1 MDLAFD
7 HSGDILH
14 SHFLSID
21 GYMSR
26 AASNNSDEAMAEA
39 WRVLNS
45 CIAQQTDGL
54 GTILIK
60 GLYASDLDRDNYKR
74 IWARDAMIAGL
85 AIVLTP
91 KSGNELKDAFRASVL
106 ALASQQAANG
116 QIPSNIG
123 IGPDDKPSYGSLV
136 GRVDATT
143 WWIIGACILGA
154 QDPDIKM
161 QLAAPVAKA
170 IEMLKAWEF
179 NQRGLLYTPLGGNW
193 ADEYLVQG
201 YTLYDNC
208 LYLWALRA
216 AAKVYSTVG
225 YMEQAA
231 TLERTIVANY
241 LPGGFDQSSIIHPT
255 AYADANQQMPDGPYF
270 WCCFGPQGYDTR
282 WDMAGNALALLL
294 GLHPDPDKLVAF
306 LSSMA
311 KGQGHWLLPVFSPVV
326 EPTDWQWQLL
336 RLNYTHAFKNQPHH
350 FHNGGCWPVFMGM
363 LSLGLAANCVTALSA
378 TIESQIIDAL
388 NAEVPPYSFHE
399 YWTTDHQQ
407 PSGVSPLAYTATGTI
422 LACLAAQYQSKQVVP
437 NLTSILCND
446 NRKD

>member
-1 MDLAFD
+1 
-7 HSGDILH
+7 
-14 SHFLSID
+14 
-21 GYMSR
+21 MSR
-26 AASNNSDEAMAEA
+26 PASDKSDEAMAEA
-39 WRVLNS
+39 WCVLNS
-45 CIAQQTDGL
+45 CIAQQSNERGAP
-54 GTILIK
+54 IIK
-60 GLYASDLDRDNYKR
+60 GLLASSLDRDNYKR

-85 AIVLTP
+85 AIVLAP
-91 KSGNELKDAFRASVL
+91 KSGTELNDAFRASVL

-161 QLAAPVAKA
+161 QLATPVAKA

-193 ADEYLVQG
+193 ADEYVVQG

-208 LYLWALRA
+208 LYLWALRV
-216 AAKVYSTVG
+216 AAKVYGTAS
-225 YMEQAA
+225 YQKQAEA
-231 TLERTIVANY
+231 LGRSIMANFY
-241 LPGGFDQSSIIHPT
+241 PGGDDESITIHPT
-255 AYADANQQMPDGPYF
+255 AYADANDQMPDGPYF

-306 LSSMA
+306 LLSMA
-311 KGQGHWLLPVFSPVV
+311 EEQGHWLLPVFSPVIL
-326 EPTDWQWQLL
+326 PTDWQWQLL

-363 LSLGLAANCVTALSA
+363 LSLGLAANGVTALLA
-378 TIESQIIDAL
+378 TIEGQIIEAL
-388 NAEVPPYSFHE
+388 NAEDPPYSFHE
-399 YWTTDHQQ
+399 YWTTDQQQ
-407 PSGVSPLAYTATGTI
+407 PSGVSPLGYTATGTI
-422 LACLAAQYQSKQVVP
+422 LAGLAYDLSINSDAP
-437 NLTSILCND
+437 NLSSFFCHD